1 MGQDF
6 VNRVFK
12 TKTPEGQRVIYDE
25 WSATY
30 EQEIFGNGYRTPAII
45 AAAFARFVPLDTG
58 PILDAGC
65 GGGLQSEALAQIGYG
80 PLHGIDISPGM
91 LSVAA
96 AKGIYAHLDEL
107 PLDENLPFDDGQFAA
122 FISAGVLSPGQAPA
136 ASLRALAR
144 VTRPGGFCVFSLRG
158 GDRITPDYHEV
169 CDALELAG
177 IWALRLNTGPY
188 QVMPVSEP
196 GGLHEVRVYERLI
209 P

>member
-12 TKTPEGQRVIYDE
+12 TKSPEGQRVIYDE

-45 AAAFARFVPLDTG
+45 AAAFARFVPFDSG

-65 GGGLQSEALAQIGYG
+65 GGGLQSEPLAQLGYG

-91 LSVAA
+91 LSVAQ
-96 AKGIYAHLDEL
+96 AKGIYANLEIM
-107 PLDENLPFDDGQFAA
+107 PLDADLPFADDQFAA
-122 FISAGVLSPGQAPA
+122 VISAGVLSPGQAPA
-136 ASLRALAR
+136 ASLNALAR

-158 GDRITPDYHEV
+158 GDRITPDYHDT
-169 CDALELAG
+169 CDALERQGA
-177 IWALRLNTGPY
+177 WQLRLNTGPY
-188 QVMPVSEP
+188 QVMPITEP
-196 GGLHEVRVYERLI
+196 EGLHEVRVYEVMA
-209 P
+209 